1 MNIALSICIYKFADA
16 QLQCSIYLSREQ
28 TVTHDN
34 NTAMP
39 LVGVLV
45 T

>member
-1 MNIALSICIYKFADA
+1 MNVALSICIYKFVDA
-16 QLQCSIYLSREQ
+16 QAVQYTSHVMQ
-28 TVTHDN
+28 THDN